1 VLRVF
6 LRHDREL
13 FADIGR
19 LLFDVLTRYFTQA
32 AGRSIHTAMVSSH
45 PTFGEFAAWHPHWH
59 AIVLEG
65 GFGHHDRF
73 LFIPLGAN
81 EALTEIWRLRVVAL
95 FFSKGLLNPDFARK
109 LLSWRHSGL
118 SIDSGTRI
126 YDQEARQALS
136 QYIVRPALSLQKIYW
151 DPDQDAVTWKSF
163 TSGYFRGREQHFS
176 ALDFIAQLT
185 LHIPR
190 AAVTQSVTGAPPS
203 AGSRL
208 RSKRREARGRHLV
221 RRYGLCSSLGL
232 SPFAPQTA
240 RGQRTGDLE
249 RPPRTLHSRAQALVW
264 PTGRSAFRAHGCLE
278 GSASQHALQQESMG
292 TAACQGVQTG
302 RHGLSEVQHRL
313 RMVMMFSRPP

>member
-1 VLRVF
+1 
-6 LRHDREL
+6 
-13 FADIGR
+13 
-19 LLFDVLTRYFTQA
+19 
-32 AGRSIHTAMVSSH
+32 M
-45 PTFGEFAAWHPHWH
+45 
-59 AIVLEG
+59 
-65 GFGHHDRF
+65 
-73 LFIPLGAN
+73 
-81 EALTEIWRLRVVAL
+81 
-95 FFSKGLLNPDFARK
+95 
-109 LLSWRHSGL
+109 
-118 SIDSGTRI
+118 
-126 YDQEARQALS
+126 
-136 QYIVRPALSLQKIYW
+136 RPALSLQKIYW

-190 AAVTQSVTGAPPS
+190 AAVTQSVTGAPP
-203 AGSRL
+203 L
-208 RSKRREARGRHLV
+208 GRQ
-221 RRYGLCSSLGL
+221 
-232 SPFAPQTA
+232 PFAPQTA